1 MSKICSN
8 CGHENRDVAIFC
20 GNCGNRLVAQNFS
33 TNLRGNSSSNS
44 SSNSSTTTAKPN
56 ASANGPDDLGAVC
69 CGVLIILFII
79 ILIMSIG

>member
-20 GNCGNRLVAQNFS
+20 GNCGSRLVAQNIG
-33 TNLRGNSSSNS
+33 TNFTGGNSENS
-44 SSNSSTTTAKPN
+44 QEN
-56 ASANGPDDLGAVC
+56 NGLGLC

-79 ILIMSIG
+79 ILIMSLK